1 MLDCIYK
8 IEKCTKIETEKNKTI
23 TELEEK
29 YNRALSDFGQQNN
42 YYLNKESEYLK
53 MLNSIDND
61 IDLINGV
68 IQSNTNETY
77 KPILN
82 LEESD
87 KSNYLYLLIKVNSN
101 GSNVFK

>member
-1 MLDCIYK
+1 MVECKCKLEKYSK
-8 IEKCTKIETEKNKTI
+8 IENEKNKTI
-23 TELEEK
+23 IELEDK
-29 YNRALSDFGQQNN
+29 YNRALSEFAQQNN
-42 YYLNKESEYLK
+42 HYLNKESEYLK
-53 MLNSIDND
+53 MLNSIDTD

-87 KSNYLYLLIKVNSN
+87 KSNYLYLLIKVNN
-101 GSNVFK
+101 